1 MLTVFEAIVLG
12 IVQGL
17 AEWLPISSEG
27 MTTLVM
33 LNFFDKTL
41 ADALP
46 IAIWLHTG
54 TLLSA
59 VVFFRKDIKE
69 IATDIPQYVKSRDMQ
84 EKKDS
89 LITFLLIATAITG
102 IIGLP
107 LILFATEMND
117 FSGRLATAIIGGL
130 LIFTGLL
137 QMSASKKAVH
147 REKTGIKDS
156 IIVGTTQGFAALPGV
171 SRSGITVSTLL
182 LRNIEPAQALR
193 LSFIMSIPA
202 VMAADVGMG
211 AMGLLDVSA
220 NSILALICAFI
231 SGILTIDLFIKAA
244 RKIDFSKFC
253 IALGILSILAY
264 FVG

>member
-33 LNFFDKTL
+33 LNFFDKSL

-59 VVFFRKDIKE
+59 VVFFRKDLKE
-69 IATDIPQYVKSRDMQ
+69 IITDIPQYVKSRDIQ

-89 LITFLLIATAITG
+89 LITFLLITTAITG

-137 QMSASKKAVH
+137 QMSASKNTIH
-147 REKTGIKDS
+147 REKAGIKDS
-156 IIVGTTQGFAALPGV
+156 LIVGITQGFAALPGV

-182 LRNIEPAQALR
+182 LRNIEPEQALR
-193 LSFIMSIPA
+193 LSFLMSIPA

-211 AMGLLDVSA
+211 AMGLLDISA
-220 NSILALICAFI
+220 NSILALAFAFV

-253 IALGILSILAY
+253 IVLGILSILAY
-264 FVG
+264 FVV

>member
-12 IVQGL
+12 MVQGI

-33 LNFFDKTL
+33 LNFFDRTL

-59 VVFFRKDIKE
+59 VVYFRTDIRNILNE
-69 IATDIPQYVKSRDMQ
+69 IPQYLKNRDIN
-84 EKKDS
+84 EKKNS
-89 LITFLLIATAITG
+89 IITFLIITTGITG

-107 LILFATEMND
+107 LILFATGAED
-117 FSGRLATAIIGGL
+117 FSGKLATAVIGGL
-130 LIFTGLL
+130 LIITGLL
-137 QMSASKKAVH
+137 QISAAKRTKKRDQPVIA
-147 REKTGIKDS
+147 DS
-156 IIVGTTQGFAALPGV
+156 VIAGLAQGFAALPGI

-182 LRNIEPAQALR
+182 LRDIEASQALR
-193 LSFIMSIPA
+193 LSFLMSIPA
-202 VMAADVGMG
+202 VLAADVGMG
-211 AMGLLDVSA
+211 AMGLLSFDV
-220 NSILALICAFI
+220 NSILGLFFAFLF
-231 SGILTIDLFIKAA
+231 GILTIDLFIKAA
-244 RKIDFSKFC
+244 KRFDFSKFC

-264 FVG
+264 FV

>member
-1 MLTVFEAIVLG
+1 MLTIFEAIVLG
-12 IVQGL
+12 IVQGV

-33 LNFFDKTL
+33 LNVFDKTL

-59 VVFFRKDIKE
+59 VVYFRNDIRE
-69 IATDIPQYVKSRDMQ
+69 IIGEIPQYIRNRDIQ

-107 LILFATEMND
+107 LILFATGMAE
-117 FSGRLATAIIGGL
+117 FSGKLATALIGGL
-130 LIFTGLL
+130 LIITGLL
-137 QMSASKKAVH
+137 QISAAKKTKKRDQPVITDSVIA
-147 REKTGIKDS
+147 GIA
-156 IIVGTTQGFAALPGV
+156 QGFAALPGI

-182 LRNIEPAQALR
+182 LRDIEASQAIR
-193 LSFIMSIPA
+193 LSFLMSIPA
-202 VMAADVGMG
+202 VLAADVGIG
-211 AMGLLDVSA
+211 AMGLLSFDA
-220 NSILALICAFI
+220 NSILALFFAFAF
-231 SGILTIDLFIKAA
+231 GILTIDIFIKAA
-244 RKIDFSKFC
+244 KRFDFSKFC

-264 FVG
+264 FL

>member
-1 MLTVFEAIVLG
+1 MLTFLEAIVLG

-33 LNFFDKTL
+33 LNFFGKTL

-59 VVFFRKDIKE
+59 IVYFRKDILE
-69 IATDIPQYVKSRDMQ
+69 IISDVPHYVKSRDIE
-84 EKKDS
+84 EKKS
-89 LITFLLIATAITG
+89 SIITFLLITTAITG

-107 LILFATEMND
+107 LILFATDAND

-137 QMSASKKAVH
+137 QMSASKRTIH
-147 REKTGIKDS
+147 RETTGIVDS
-156 IIVGTTQGFAALPGV
+156 VIVGITQGFSALPGV
-171 SRSGITVSTLL
+171 SRSGITVSTLI

-193 LSFIMSIPA
+193 LSFLMSIPA
-202 VMAADVGMG
+202 VLAANVGME
-211 AMGLLDVSA
+211 AMGLLDITA
-220 NSILALICAFI
+220 NSIVALIFAFVT
-231 SGILTIDLFIKAA
+231 GILTIDLFIKAA
-244 RKIDFSKFC
+244 KKIDFSKFC
-253 IALGILSILAY
+253 IALGLLSILAY
-264 FVG
+264 FIG

>member
-33 LNFFDKTL
+33 LNFFGKDLT
-41 ADALP
+41 DALP

-54 TLLSA
+54 TLISA
-59 VVFFRKDIKE
+59 VVYFRKDILE
-69 IATDIPQYVKSRDMQ
+69 IIRDIPRYVKSRDVQ

-89 LITFLLIATAITG
+89 IITFLLIATLITG

-117 FSGRLATAIIGGL
+117 FSGRLATAVIGGL
-130 LIFTGLL
+130 LIFTGML
-137 QMSASKKAVH
+137 QMFVSKKTVK
-147 REKTGIKDS
+147 RDKTVLADS
-156 IIVGTTQGFAALPGV
+156 VIVGITQGFAALPGV

-182 LRNIEPAQALR
+182 LRKIEAPQALR
-193 LSFIMSIPA
+193 LSFLMSIPA
-202 VMAADVGMG
+202 VMAADFGLG
-211 AMGLLDVSA
+211 AMGLLNISA
-220 NSILALICAFI
+220 NSILALVCAFL

-253 IALGILSILAY
+253 IVLGLLSILAY
-264 FVG
+264 FV

>member
-1 MLTVFEAIVLG
+1 MLTILEAIVLG

-33 LNFFDKTL
+33 LNFFGKTL
-41 ADALP
+41 SDALP

-59 VVFFRKDIKE
+59 IVYFRKDILRI
-69 IATDIPQYVKSRDMQ
+69 IADIPQYVKSRDIE
-84 EKKDS
+84 EKKS
-89 LITFLLIATAITG
+89 SIITFLLITTAITG

-107 LILFATEMND
+107 LILFATNGND

-137 QMSASKKAVH
+137 QMSAAKRTIH
-147 REKTGIKDS
+147 RETTGIVDAV
-156 IIVGTTQGFAALPGV
+156 IVGITQGFSALPGV
-171 SRSGITVSTLL
+171 SRSGITVSTLI

-193 LSFIMSIPA
+193 LSFLMSIPA
-202 VMAADVGMG
+202 VLAANVGME
-211 AMGLLDVSA
+211 AMGLLDITA
-220 NSILALICAFI
+220 NSIVALIFAFVT
-231 SGILTIDLFIKAA
+231 GILTIDLFIKAA
-244 RKIDFSKFC
+244 KKIDFSKFC
-253 IALGILSILAY
+253 IALGLLSILAY